1 MIFIKLMSFDW
12 AGFQSYL
19 TTIGSVLGLFSFVI
33 LIYRLS
39 HERPILKFYVERCY
53 HVYTEEYGNSSIHTH
68 ISIDNIGDRSSSVKE
83 VKLIKMTPEEYMEK
97 IDTRFDD
104 VRNPIHVPPRSS
116 IKFNWLI
123 NFPNFLLKDDEVKLE
138 FDIIHTHNKKRM
150 EATSKLLRHK
160 K

>member
-12 AGFQSYL
+12 VGFQSYL

-39 HERPILKFYVERCY
+39 RERPILKFYVDRCY
-53 HVYTEEYGNSSIHTH
+53 HIYAEEYGNSSIHTH
-68 ISIDNIGDRSSSVKE
+68 ISIDNVGDRSSSVKE

-116 IKFNWLI
+116 VKFNWLI
-123 NFPNFLLKDDEVKLE
+123 NFPEFLLKVDEVKLE
-138 FDIIHTHNKKRM
+138 FDIIHTHNKIRM
-150 EATSKLLRHK
+150 DATSKLLRHK